1 MKVLGIGSNYAR
13 KCKETINGELMLDFK
28 MI

>member
-1 MKVLGIGSNYAR
+1 MKVLGIVSNYAR
-13 KCKETINGELMLDFK
+13 KYNETINGELMLDFK